1 MGREFLRCSSRQD
14 AVQKFI
20 LQSFYNSTDS
30 QADSPTMGIV
40 SDAPSR
46 TRFAGG
52 VAGYMNMYSERNLIY
67 PYSQNFVLCV
77 SLLMV
82 NSVGLSLDYP
92 RAMLTFTFTRL
103 RTSDQKSWPM
113 RRVPVER
120 AAAARGDGTPSTL
133 RSSPSKAAGAR
144 SRTGKKKKKA
154 SGSPLAGTAE
164 EEDEEEEEVEVRATT
179 RTSLAAANAC
189 AQLVATA
196 ATVETAARLQK
207 LLHGDLAEQAIA
219 ALLAIPSAIAGLLE
233 AASSSST
240 STEARVRLLG
250 SIAAC
255 RESGPFK
262 ELDPEAEREAVSACL
277 SILAEPD
284 ASVELQASTR
294 RLLRTAQL
302 EPLRE
307 ACVAAPT
314 LPKDCTP
321 RCASAAPAVRPPTHS
336 AAVHSPN
343 SQA

>member
-1 MGREFLRCSSRQD
+1 MFEHQSPSYVWNFLDQIKEFW
-14 AVQKFI
+14 A
-20 LQSFYNSTDS
+20 
-30 QADSPTMGIV
+30 QA
-40 SDAPSR
+40 
-46 TRFAGG
+46 
-52 VAGYMNMYSERNLIY
+52 
-67 PYSQNFVLCV
+67 
-77 SLLMV
+77 
-82 NSVGLSLDYP
+82 
-92 RAMLTFTFTRL
+92 
-103 RTSDQKSWPM
+103 M
-113 RRVPVER
+113 RRVPIER
-120 AAAARGDGTPSTL
+120 VARGDGTPSTL
-133 RSSPSKAAGAR
+133 RSPSSSRSSPSKAASAR
-144 SRTGKKKKKA
+144 SRTGKKKKKTT
-154 SGSPLAGTAE
+154 SSSPLAGTAE
-164 EEDEEEEEVEVRATT
+164 EEEEEEEEAEERSPEGAALGDV
-179 RTSLAAANAC
+179 TSLAAANAC

-196 ATVETAARLQK
+196 ATAETAARLQS
-207 LLHGDLAEQAIA
+207 LLHGDFAEQAIA
-219 ALLAIPSAIAGLLE
+219 ALLATPRAIAGLLE
-233 AASSSST
+233 AASSAST

-336 AAVHSPN
+336 AALHSPN
-343 SQA
+343 SQACAAVQVASG

>member
-1 MGREFLRCSSRQD
+1 
-14 AVQKFI
+14 
-20 LQSFYNSTDS
+20 
-30 QADSPTMGIV
+30 
-40 SDAPSR
+40 
-46 TRFAGG
+46 
-52 VAGYMNMYSERNLIY
+52 
-67 PYSQNFVLCV
+67 
-77 SLLMV
+77 
-82 NSVGLSLDYP
+82 
-92 RAMLTFTFTRL
+92 
-103 RTSDQKSWPM
+103 
-113 RRVPVER
+113 
-120 AAAARGDGTPSTL
+120 
-133 RSSPSKAAGAR
+133 
-144 SRTGKKKKKA
+144 
-154 SGSPLAGTAE
+154 LAGTAE
-164 EEDEEEEEVEVRATT
+164 EEDEEEEEEEVRATT

-255 RESGPFK
+255 RGPGPFK
-262 ELDPEAEREAVSACL
+262 ELDPKAEREAVTACL

-336 AAVHSPN
+336 AALHSPN
-343 SQA
+343 SQACAAVQVASG

>member
-1 MGREFLRCSSRQD
+1 
-14 AVQKFI
+14 V
-20 LQSFYNSTDS
+20 
-30 QADSPTMGIV
+30 
-40 SDAPSR
+40 
-46 TRFAGG
+46 
-52 VAGYMNMYSERNLIY
+52 
-67 PYSQNFVLCV
+67 
-77 SLLMV
+77 
-82 NSVGLSLDYP
+82 
-92 RAMLTFTFTRL
+92 LTFTFTRVNFYG
-103 RTSDQKSWPM
+103 TSDQKSWPM

-120 AAAARGDGTPSTL
+120 AVAARGDGTPSTL

-164 EEDEEEEEVEVRATT
+164 EEDEEEEEEEVRATT

-196 ATVETAARLQK
+196 ATAETAARLQS

-219 ALLAIPSAIAGLLE
+219 ALLATPRAIAGLLE
-233 AASSSST
+233 AASSAST

-294 RLLRTAQL
+294 RLLRTARL

-336 AAVHSPN
+336 AALHSPN
-343 SQA
+343 SQACAAVQVASG